1 MALFP
6 FYPFTWQSPM
16 LIDLIADADAH
27 VVWAALGGVVLV
39 GAAGAHPEAVAG
51 ELDPGPGQGGHP
63 SPGNVRR
70 LGGISIL
77 LGKYTKKISA
87 KSFLISS

>member
-1 MALFP
+1 
-6 FYPFTWQSPM
+6 M
-16 LIDLIADADAH
+16 LIDLIAHADAH

-63 SPGNVRR
+63 SPRNVRR
-70 LGGISIL
+70 LGGNSID
-77 LGKYTKKISA
+77 
-87 KSFLISS
+87 